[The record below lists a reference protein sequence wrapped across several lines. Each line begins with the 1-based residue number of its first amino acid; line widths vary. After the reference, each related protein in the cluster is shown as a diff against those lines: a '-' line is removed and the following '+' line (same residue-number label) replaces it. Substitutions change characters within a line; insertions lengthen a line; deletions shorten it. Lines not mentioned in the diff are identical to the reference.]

1 MKQDNRKRI
10 LAWIGI
16 ILLAGLLTATF
27 VLALIDAPWA
37 QNTFKMCL
45 GFSILLPVLIY
56 VWLMLH
62 RVLNSKDDKK
72 DVKGVPHDQ
81 NRDL

>member
-1 MKQDNRKRI
+1 MKQKKQKRI
-10 LAWIGI
+10 LAWVGL
-16 ILLAGLLTATF
+16 ILLAGLLIATF

-37 QNTFKMCL
+37 QNAFKMCL

-62 RVLNSKDDKK
+62 RILNSKDSETDE
-72 DVKGVPHDQ
+72 KGDSHDS
-81 NRDL
+81 NRHF